1 MEIKLPQYSGRDNL
15 VMLVIVPV
23 FTLFIN
29 YNIFGSPY
37 FNDLRLFLLTTLITG
52 IGFCLDFILCGWIAV
67 VMKNR
72 FPREPQLI
80 KRLTWMIF
88 IYLLLTGLFLYA
100 LFQVYELNFY
110 FSYRINETG
119 FVWSYFSMGI
129 INVFL
134 TFLMEGI
141 SRYQTWKKNWEETEH
156 LKKAYTERKL
166 LGLKSQVN
174 QYFLF
179 DNLDS
184 LSALIKQEDES
195 AEFFLNEM
203 SKVYRYMLRVD
214 EEPLVTLDTEMKFI
228 ESYRKLLKARYG
240 EGLHLTWDIATG
252 DMQKWLPPLTLQV
265 VVENILALNEIS
277 IANPLN
283 ISIRSTENNAIVI
296 RNNIQIKNMETAM
309 DLKTGLD
316 NLENSFRL
324 LIHAPM
330 IIEESGRYR
339 IIQLPLLTKHIKEE
353 ELV

>member
-72 FPREPQLI
+72 FPREWQLI
-80 KRLTWMIF
+80 KRLTWMIL

-110 FSYRINETG
+110 FSYRINEAG

-141 SRYQTWKKNWEETEH
+141 SRYQTWRKN
-156 LKKAYTERKL
+156 
-166 LGLKSQVN
+166 
-174 QYFLF
+174 
-179 DNLDS
+179 
-184 LSALIKQEDES
+184 
-195 AEFFLNEM
+195 
-203 SKVYRYMLRVD
+203 
-214 EEPLVTLDTEMKFI
+214 
-228 ESYRKLLKARYG
+228 
-240 EGLHLTWDIATG
+240 
-252 DMQKWLPPLTLQV
+252 
-265 VVENILALNEIS
+265 
-277 IANPLN
+277 
-283 ISIRSTENNAIVI
+283 
-296 RNNIQIKNMETAM
+296 
-309 DLKTGLD
+309 
-316 NLENSFRL
+316 
-324 LIHAPM
+324 
-330 IIEESGRYR
+330 
-339 IIQLPLLTKHIKEE
+339 
-353 ELV
+353 